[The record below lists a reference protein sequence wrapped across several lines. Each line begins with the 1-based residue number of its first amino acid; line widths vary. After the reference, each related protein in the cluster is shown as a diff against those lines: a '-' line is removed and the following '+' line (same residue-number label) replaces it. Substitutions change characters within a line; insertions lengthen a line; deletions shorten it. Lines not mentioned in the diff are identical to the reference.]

1 MSKIVLVTGGFD
13 PIHSGHISYFKNAK
27 ELYPHTPLCVG
38 LNSDEWLIR
47 KKGKYFLPMKERRAI
62 VKELKPVDLTITYD
76 DTDNSSNMAIYKCLQ
91 MYDKVIY
98 CNGGDRVNTNVPEY
112 LKFQQND
119 RVIFEW
125 GVGGDDKMNSSSWIL
140 SEFLRR

>member
-27 ELYPHTPLCVG
+27 ELYPNTPLCVG

-98 CNGGDRVNTNVPEY
+98 CNGGDRVNTNVPE
-112 LKFQQND
+112 
-119 RVIFEW
+119 
-125 GVGGDDKMNSSSWIL
+125 
-140 SEFLRR
+140 

>member
-38 LNSDEWLIR
+38 LNSDDWLIR
-47 KKGKYFLPMKERRAI
+47 KKGKYFLPMAERRAI

-76 DTDNSSNMAIYKCLQ
+76 DTDNSSNMAIFKCLQ

-98 CNGGDRVNTNVPEY
+98 CNGGDRNDVNAPEFDTF
-112 LKFQQND
+112 KTD
-119 RVIFEW
+119 HRVHFRW
-125 GVGGDDKMNSSSWIL
+125 KVGGDDKHNSSSKIL
-140 SEFLRR
+140 ERWSN

>member
-47 KKGKYFLPMKERRAI
+47 KKGKYFLPMAERRAI

-76 DTDNSSNMAIYKCLQ
+76 DTDNSSNMAIFKCLQ

-98 CNGGDRVNTNVPEY
+98 CNGGDRVIPMY
-112 LKFQQND
+112 QNILNSN
-119 RVIFEW
+119 RMTELFLS
-125 GVGGDDKMNSSSWIL
+125 GVLVAMTK
-140 SEFLRR
+140 